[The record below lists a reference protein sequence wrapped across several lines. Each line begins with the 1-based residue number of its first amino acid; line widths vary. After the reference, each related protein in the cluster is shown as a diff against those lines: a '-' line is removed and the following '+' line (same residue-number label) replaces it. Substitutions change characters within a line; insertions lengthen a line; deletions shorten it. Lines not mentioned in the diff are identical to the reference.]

1 MPDWAEPV
9 VRYILEVGLPA
20 TLRVSAIAVVGATVI
35 GIVLGTRPHDRSPPS
50 RDPDPGLRR
59 GLPRSADP
67 RDGLHGLLR
76 PPSINPE
83 LEFGPLTATAIALIL
98 WGSAQV
104 AEATRGAVQSI
115 PREQHEAAAALGFG
129 WVGRHRS
136 VILPQALRRLLPPL
150 VSLLVNIIQN
160 STLAAVIGG
169 IELLQAGKA
178 QTERLTF
185 YPPAGIGEIHAFE
198 IFAFV
203 ALLFFLISF
212 PLTRLAAYLEK
223 APRLRATTVGGLRG
237 QRESASCCSTT
248 RSEAAAP
255 LDASSWCV
263 GRRMPGR
270 HAHEVARRPLRR
282 CTSAGRPTRHEVPAG
297 GSTHALTVRTAGLCP
312 HPSGGGLRRRVQ
324 PGDGDAHRVGRSAL
338 RDVRA
343 AARERDRH
351 GRIVRDARPSHRQR
365 RAPGLRAHGKH
376 GSVWSHPVRERLSL
390 QRGLTH
396 GDTSRGWM
404 MTDRLPVC
412 GAAQTHALGWAR
424 LGT

>member
-9 VRYILEVGLPA
+9 IRYILQVGLPA
-20 TLRVSAIAVVGATVI
+20 TLRVSAISVVGATVV
-35 GIVLGTRPHDRSPPS
+35 GIVLGTLLTLDAAVARILTR
-50 RDPDPGLRR
+50 GYVEIFR
-59 GLPRSADP
+59 GLPILVTVFMVYF
-67 RDGLHGLLR
+67 GL
-76 PPSINPE
+76 PTINPE

-198 IFAFV
+198 ILAFV
-203 ALLFFLISF
+203 ALLFFVISF

-223 APRLRATTVGGLRG
+223 RLV
-237 QRESASCCSTT
+237 
-248 RSEAAAP
+248 
-255 LDASSWCV
+255 
-263 GRRMPGR
+263 
-270 HAHEVARRPLRR
+270 
-282 CTSAGRPTRHEVPAG
+282 
-297 GSTHALTVRTAGLCP
+297 
-312 HPSGGGLRRRVQ
+312 
-324 PGDGDAHRVGRSAL
+324 
-338 RDVRA
+338 
-343 AARERDRH
+343 
-351 GRIVRDARPSHRQR
+351 
-365 RAPGLRAHGKH
+365 
-376 GSVWSHPVRERLSL
+376 
-390 QRGLTH
+390 
-396 GDTSRGWM
+396 
-404 MTDRLPVC
+404 
-412 GAAQTHALGWAR
+412 
-424 LGT
+424 